1 MPSLSNYPNARPSL
15 LLDFASSGLV
25 DPRVQVTRA
34 TTATRINARG
44 LIENVAANVPRINY
58 DPFTGECLGLLNE
71 VSRTNEIIQSE
82 FATGIAGIPSSGVT
96 ATNFPGFAGGVSV
109 QLNSAGAYV
118 YKSVATVVGT
128 SYYFGFLLL
137 MDDGG
142 DATLGVDF
150 SVVFTGGVVPAT
162 VKKLGG
168 GLHLVQTTQVVSG
181 TNTFFGVVKYANQS
195 ARGFKVTAYDRQAG
209 GFPTS
214 YIPTTTAAVTRAAEN
229 IIIGG
234 ASFLEIFNQEQGTLY
249 VEGIQ
254 DGNYGGWFAGLS
266 SGTASDRTG
275 VYMSGTQVR
284 SVAYLGA
291 VAQTNL
297 SVNAPLTGQSK
308 KAAFAMQKDNFAVS
322 VNGSVAVTGAAGS
335 VPAFTQMSIGNA
347 HWGATESFCG
357 CIKRIA
363 YYPTRLSN
371 AQLQALTAP

>member
-1 MPSLSNYPNARPSL
+1 ME
-15 LLDFASSGLV
+15 
-25 DPRVQVTRA
+25 T
-34 TTATRINARG
+34 
-44 LIENVAANVPRINY
+44 VAANVPRINY

-71 VSRTNEIIQSE
+71 VPRTNDIIQSE
-82 FATGIAGIPSSGVT
+82 FATGLANGAYAGVT

-109 QLNSAGAYV
+109 QLNSGGAYA
-118 YKSVATVVGT
+118 YKIAAAVQGS
-128 SYYFGFLLL
+128 SYSFSFLIL

-142 DATLGVDF
+142 DATVGVDF
-150 SVVFTGGVVPAT
+150 SVVFTGGSVPAT

-168 GLHLVQTTQVVSG
+168 GLHLVQTAQVVSNL
-181 TNTFFGVVKYANQS
+181 NTYFGVVKYEYQS
-195 ARGFKVTAYDRQAG
+195 PRGFKVTAYDRQAG

-229 IIIGG
+229 IIVGG

-266 SGTASDRTG
+266 TGTASDRTG
-275 VYMSGTQVR
+275 LYMSGTQVR
-284 SVAYLGA
+284 AVAFSGA

-297 SVNAPLTGQSK
+297 SVNVPLTGQAK

-322 VNGSVAVTGAAGS
+322 VNGSAAITGSAGAMS
-335 VPAFTQMSIGNA
+335 AFTQMSIGNA
-347 HWGATESFCG
+347 PWGATESFCG